1 MSGIKLGLKDIFDL
15 DSAVLYN
22 PDEFKPVSNVVIDS
36 RSVKKNSLFV
46 AIKGKRF
53 DGHKFIG
60 DAIKN
65 GASAIVIN
73 ENKFSSFKDLD
84 IPVIIVKDTV
94 KALGELAKTWRRKL
108 KAKVIGIT
116 GSSGKTST
124 KDILATILSEK
135 YQVQKTILNN
145 NNHIGVPL
153 TILSTN
159 QKHDVLVAEVGT
171 NHFGEIP
178 YSADILQPELALIT
192 NIGDSHLKFLKD
204 RKGVLKEKSSLF
216 DTTLNKNGKIFLN
229 YDDPLLK
236 NFKDNKKQK
245 VTFGFDKKADVSGK
259 IIKYDE
265 LGKPVIEISSK
276 RKKME
281 FNFPVY
287 GELSAKNFLAS
298 SAVALSLGLNE
309 NQINNSLKK
318 IKSSP
323 HRLESIQFKNFLLL
337 DDTYNANPDSM
348 KAAIEILSKV
358 TKYERKILILG
369 DMLELGAHSE
379 KYHSSLSKN
388 IYANGITEVYTI
400 GKLMRNL
407 NGSLKRKNLVK
418 KHFANRSSLKNFLNK
433 IDPSNSVILV
443 KGSRGMKME
452 EFVETIKQRS
462 EK

>member
-1 MSGIKLGLKDIFDL
+1 MSRIKIDLEDIFNL
-15 DSAVLYN
+15 ETAVLYN
-22 PDEFKPVSNVVIDS
+22 PDEFKPVSNVAIDS
-36 RSVKKNSLFV
+36 RKVKKNSLFV
-46 AIKGKRF
+46 AIKGVRF
-53 DGHKFIG
+53 DGHKFAE

-73 ENKFSSFKDLD
+73 ENKFSFFKDLD

-94 KALGELAKTWRRKL
+94 KALGELAKTWRRKI

-116 GSSGKTST
+116 GSTGKTST

-135 YQVQKTILNN
+135 YKVQKTILNN

-159 QKHDVLVAEVGT
+159 EKHDVLVAEVGT
-171 NHFGEIP
+171 NHFGEIS
-178 YSADILQPELALIT
+178 YSADILQPDYALIT
-192 NIGDSHLKFLKD
+192 NIGDSHLKFLKNK
-204 RKGVLKEKSSLF
+204 KGVLKEKASLF
-216 DTTLNKNGKIFLN
+216 DLTLKRKGKIFLN

-236 NFKDNKKQK
+236 DFKGNKKQK
-245 VTFGFDKKADVSGK
+245 ITFGFDNKADVFGK

-265 LGKPVIEISSK
+265 LGKPVIEISS
-276 RKKME
+276 RTKKMGLS
-281 FNFPVY
+281 FPIY

-298 SAVALSLGLNE
+298 SAIALSLGLSE
-309 NQINNSLKK
+309 NQINKSLKK

-323 HRLESIQFKNFLLL
+323 HRLESFQYKNFLLI

-369 DMLELGAHSE
+369 DMLELGSNAV
-379 KYHSSLSKN
+379 KYHSSLSKY
-388 IYANGITEVYTI
+388 IYANGITEVYTL
-400 GKLMRNL
+400 GKLM
-407 NGSLKRKNLVK
+407 KNLSQVLK
-418 KHFANRSSLKNFLNK
+418 KKNLIQRQFSSRSSLKNFLQK
-433 IDPSNSVILV
+433 IDLINSVVLV
-443 KGSRGMKME
+443 KGSRGMQME
-452 EFVETIKQRS
+452 EFVETIKQKS

>member
-1 MSGIKLGLKDIFDL
+1 MSRIKIDLEDIFNL
-15 DSAVLYN
+15 ETAVLYN
-22 PDEFKPVSNVVIDS
+22 PDEFKPVSNVAIDS
-36 RSVKKNSLFV
+36 RKVKKNSLFV
-46 AIKGKRF
+46 AIKGVRF
-53 DGHKFIG
+53 DGHKFAE

-73 ENKFSSFKDLD
+73 ENKFGSFKDLD

-94 KALGELAKTWRRKL
+94 KALGELAKTWRRKI

-116 GSSGKTST
+116 GSTGKTST

-135 YQVQKTILNN
+135 YKVQKTILNN

-159 QKHDVLVAEVGT
+159 EKHDVLVAEVGT

-178 YSADILQPELALIT
+178 YSADILQPDIALIT
-192 NIGDSHLKFLKD
+192 NIGDSHLKFLKN
-204 RKGVLKEKSSLF
+204 RKGVLKEKASLF
-216 DTTLNKNGKIFLN
+216 DLTLKRKGKIFLN

-236 NFKDNKKQK
+236 DFKGNKKQK
-245 VTFGFDKKADVSGK
+245 ITFGFNQINDVKGR
-259 IIKYDE
+259 ILKYDE
-265 LGKPVIEISSK
+265 TGKPVIEISSK
-276 RKKME
+276 IKKMK
-281 FNFPVY
+281 FNFPMY

-298 SAVALSLGLNE
+298 SAIALSLGLSE
-309 NQINNSLKK
+309 NQINKSLKK

-323 HRLESIQFKNFLLL
+323 HRLESFQYKNFLLI

-369 DMLELGAHSE
+369 DMLELGSNAI
-379 KYHSSLSKN
+379 KYHSSISKY
-388 IYANGITEVYTI
+388 IYANGITEVYTL
-400 GKLMRNL
+400 GKLM
-407 NGSLKRKNLVK
+407 KNLSQVLK
-418 KHFANRSSLKNFLNK
+418 KKNLIQRQFSSRSSLKNFLQK
-433 IDPSNSVILV
+433 IDLINSVVLV
-443 KGSRGMKME
+443 KGSRGMQME
-452 EFVETIKQRS
+452 EFVETIKQKS